1 MQPEQ
6 LVDLLTLERLDRDL
20 FRGANQ
26 DIGAAAVFGGQVL
39 GQALIAAG
47 NTVAGRPVHSLHS
60 YFLRPGLVQVP
71 ILYQVERVRDGGS
84 FTTRR
89 VVALQE
95 GEVIFILSASFQEPA
110 HGFSH
115 QLPMPEVPG
124 PEGLPDESELR
135 RAAAERL
142 PPAQRPFL
150 TSVRPVEMRPV
161 APDSLWEGEAAPP
174 RQQFW
179 ARVPTA
185 LPDDPELHCAL
196 LAYTSDYYFM
206 GTALRPHGVR
216 FGAPG
221 LQAASLD
228 HAMWFHRDFRID
240 DWLLYDMASPSA
252 SGARG
257 LNIGHFYDRGGALVA
272 SCVQEGLIRQRS

>member
-47 NTVAGRPVHSLHS
+47 NTVAGRPMHSLHS
-60 YFLRPGLVQVP
+60 YFLRPGLVRVP

-95 GEVIFILSASFQEPA
+95 GEAIFILSASFQEPE

-135 RAAAERL
+135 RTAAERL

-161 APDSLWEGEAAPP
+161 APEGLWTEQTAAP

-179 ARVPTA
+179 VRVPA
-185 LPDDPELHCAL
+185 VLPDNGELHRAL
-196 LAYTSDYYFM
+196 LAYASDYYFM

-257 LNIGHFYDRGGALVA
+257 LNIGHFYRRDGVLVA
-272 SCVQEGLIRQRS
+272 SCVQEGLIRQRG